1 MLEHIDIQKDEAGGK
16 RKHNLLEIKEYLDH
30 KYEFRRNL
38 LTLEIEVRNLKE
50 KEERFILLDESFINS
65 IWIDMQVD
73 GYKVSDNTLLKILNS
88 KLTNEYNPLANY
100 FENLPMYDGVTDY
113 IQQLA
118 DTIEIADISTD
129 DVFLKKLW
137 RPYLEKWLVASIA
150 TATGKGVNHLCL
162 ILEGRQG
169 KGKTTWLNNLCPK
182 NMQDF
187 LICSHIIPAL
197 TDQNTANYLAEK
209 WFVNID
215 DQLETIFGK
224 DFNSMKAI
232 ITAPFVTNRKTWHRF
247 VRKRARVCSFMGSVN
262 SRKFLTD
269 RENRRYL
276 VFTAEGI
283 NYNHKVD
290 MDQVWAQAMQLL
302 NEGYR
307 YWFTQEDMK
316 QLNKINE
323 LYRQVP
329 IEEEWLMKLYQPCDP
344 TDPNAKFVMPSEILT
359 RLNAYSGL
367 KLSIKRLSEAMENLK
382 FGDPISKR
390 VHGHPRKVYSVK
402 EYNEFDE
409 DGVQIDIRKEFEM
422 QAPIPEQTKVTF

>member
-1 MLEHIDIQKDEAGGK
+1 MSKFEDIKPEGGGGK
-16 RKHNLLEIKEYLDH
+16 RRHNLLEIKDYLTH
-30 KYEFRRNL
+30 KYDFRRNQ
-38 LTLEIEVRNLKE
+38 LTLEIEVRS
-50 KEERFILLDESFINS
+50 KEEDEEGFTLMDESFINS
-65 IWIDMQVD
+65 VWIDMQVD
-73 GYKVSDNTLLKILNS
+73 GFKVSDSTLLKILNS
-88 KLTNEYNPLANY
+88 KLTPEYNPLANY
-100 FENLPMYDGVTDY
+100 FENLPEYDRATDY

-118 DTIEIADISTD
+118 DTIIIADISTD
-129 DVFLKKLW
+129 DVSLRNLW
-137 RPYLEKWLVASIA
+137 RPYLEKWLVGSAA
-150 TATGKGVNHLCL
+150 TAMGRGVNHLCL

-182 NMQDF
+182 SMKEF
-187 LICSHIIPAL
+187 LICSHIVPAL
-197 TDQNTANYLAEK
+197 TDQNTANFLAEK

-247 VRKRARVCSFMGSVN
+247 NRKRPRVCSFMGSVN

-283 NYNHKVD
+283 NFNHQVD
-290 MDQVWAQAMQLL
+290 MEQVWAQAMKLL
-302 NEGYR
+302 NDGYK

-323 LYRQVP
+323 LYRQIP
-329 IEEEWLMKLYQPCDP
+329 IEEEWLMKLYQACEP
-344 TDPNAKFVMPSEILT
+344 TNPSAKFVMPSEMLS

-367 KLSIKRLSEAMENLK
+367 KLSIKKLSEAMENLN

-390 VHGHPRKVYSVK
+390 LNGLPRKVYPVL
-402 EYNEFDE
+402 ERNEFDE
-409 DGVQIDIRKEFEM
+409 DGYQIDIRKEF
-422 QAPIPEQTKVTF
+422 QTKVSIPIQTQANF

>member
-1 MLEHIDIQKDEAGGK
+1 MLEHTDIQKEETGGK
-16 RKHNLLEIKEYLDH
+16 RRHNLLEIKDYLDF
-30 KYEFRRNL
+30 KYEFRRNQ
-38 LTLEIEVRNLKE
+38 LTLEIEVRPLDDDQ
-50 KEERFILLDESFINS
+50 FILLDESFINS

-73 GYKVSDNTLLKILNS
+73 GYKVSDTTLLKILNS
-88 KLTNEYNPLANY
+88 RLTKEYNPLANY
-100 FENLPMYDGVTDY
+100 FENLPAYDGVTDY

-118 DTIEIADISTD
+118 DTIQIADISTD

-137 RPYLEKWLVASIA
+137 RPYLEKWLVGSAA
-150 TATGKGVNHLCL
+150 TAMGKGVNHLCL

-182 NMQDF
+182 SMREF

-247 VRKRARVCSFMGSVN
+247 VRKRLRVCSFMGSVN

-276 VFTAEGI
+276 VFTAEDI
-283 NYNHKVD
+283 NFNHKVD
-290 MDQVWAQAMQLL
+290 LEQVWAQALQLL

-307 YWFTQEDMK
+307 YWFTQEEMK

-329 IEEEWLMKLYQPCDP
+329 IEEEWLMKLYHPCEP
-344 TDPNAKFVMPSEILT
+344 TNPNAKFVMPSEMLT

-367 KLSIKRLSEAMENLK
+367 KLSIKRLSEAMENLN
-382 FGDPISKR
+382 FGDPLSKR
-390 VHGHPRKVYSVK
+390 IGGHPRKVYAVI
-402 EYNEFDE
+402 ERNEFDE
-409 DGVQIDIRKEFEM
+409 DGYQVDLKNEFQKNIPKTVQ
-422 QAPIPEQTKVTF
+422 TTFHL